1 MPEHERD
8 LDLLA
13 DHVVRRMHVLCGGAL
28 RENLGLPEVLEVLGV
43 SKDGSVYLDDPLDL
57 KRLHYADDILYN
69 VIEHIQSKW
78 AAFRQTETSPPT
90 FDDDGEFEA

>member
-13 DHVVRRMHVLCGGAL
+13 DHVVWRMHVLCGGAL

-43 SKDGSVYLDDPLDL
+43 SKDGSVYLDDP
-57 KRLHYADDILYN
+57 
-69 VIEHIQSKW
+69 
-78 AAFRQTETSPPT
+78 P
-90 FDDDGEFEA
+90 

>member
-28 RENLGLPEVLEVLGV
+28 RETVGTAEVLEVLGIP
-43 SKDGSVYLDDPLDL
+43 SDPMGTPGDPLNL
-57 KRLHYADDILYN
+57 ERLRYADGLLHD
-69 VIEHIQSKW
+69 VIGHVQSK
-78 AAFRQTETSPPT
+78 
-90 FDDDGEFEA
+90 